1 MLFRSIARLGIAVSS
16 RHLATAVTREWWPL
30 FLVLGWWQPVSFAFW
45 LVASG
50 LLLVD
55 IIKLKPSNIAVFG
68 PLRLLDNLAYGAGV
82 WAGVFRTRSVRCLLP
97 RFSLGLRRAG

>member
-1 MLFRSIARLGIAVSS
+1 M
-16 RHLATAVTREWWPL
+16 
-30 FLVLGWWQPVSFAFW
+30 SFAFW
-45 LVASG
+45 LAASG

-82 WAGVFRTRSVRCLLP
+82 WAGVFRMRSARCLLP